1 MASEAAVRNLVKK
14 AKGGR
19 DAEAFGQIYD
29 EYVDQIFRYIYYK
42 VGNIPESQD
51 LTGQTFLK
59 AFENIES
66 YEMRDV
72 AFSSWL
78 YRIAHN
84 LVVDHFR
91 RESKRESV
99 SIDEQPPAASNHGN
113 PAETV
118 MADLESER
126 LYKAMQR
133 LTHNQRE
140 VLVLKFIDN
149 LSNNRVAEIMGMSV
163 GAVKS
168 TQKRGLLSLNRI
180 LGNSSGPGSKNGP

>member
-1 MASEAAVRNLVKK
+1 ML
-14 AKGGR
+14 
-19 DAEAFGQIYD
+19 YD
-29 EYVDQIFRYIYYK
+29 EYVDQIFRYVYYK
-42 VGNIPESQD
+42 VGNLVESQD

-59 AFENIES
+59 AFENINS

-84 LVVDHFR
+84 LVVDFFR
-91 RESKRESV
+91 RESKRENV
-99 SIDEQPPAASNHGN
+99 PIDEQPPTPSTQGN
-113 PAETV
+113 PVETV
-118 MADLESER
+118 LADLESER
-126 LYKAMQR
+126 LYRAMHK

-149 LSNNRVAEIMGMSV
+149 LSNAQVAEIMGISV

-180 LGNSSGPGSKNGP
+180 LGNSSGTDYLERGA

>member
-1 MASEAAVRNLVKK
+1 MASDAGIRSLVKK
-14 AKGGR
+14 AKGR
-19 DAEAFGQIYD
+19 DPEAFGMLYD
-29 EYVDQIFRYIYYK
+29 EYVDQIFRYVYYK
-42 VGNIPESQD
+42 VGNLAESQD

-59 AFENIES
+59 AFENIDS

-84 LVVDHFR
+84 LVVDFFR
-91 RESKRESV
+91 REARRENV
-99 SIDEQPPAASNHGN
+99 PIDDQPPTVSPRGN
-113 PAETV
+113 PVETV
-118 MADLESER
+118 LADLESER
-126 LYKAMQR
+126 LYKAMHK

-149 LSNNRVAEIMGMSV
+149 LSNAQVAEIMGISV

-180 LGNSSGPGSKNGP
+180 LGNSSGTDYLERT

>member
-1 MASEAAVRNLVKK
+1 MATESTVRNLVKK
-14 AKGGR
+14 AKGR
-19 DAEAFGQIYD
+19 DPEAFGLLYD
-29 EYVDQIFRYIYYK
+29 EYVDQIFRYVYYK
-42 VGNIPESQD
+42 VGNFADSQD

-59 AFENIES
+59 AFENVDS

-84 LVVDHFR
+84 LVVDYFR
-91 RESKRESV
+91 RESKRDNVPIE
-99 SIDEQPPAASNHGN
+99 EQPPQPDTRGN
-113 PAETV
+113 PV
-118 MADLESER
+118 DKVLADLDSEH
-126 LYKAMQR
+126 LYRAMR
-133 LTHNQRE
+133 KLTHNQRE

-149 LSNNRVAEIMGMSV
+149 MSNAQVAEIMGISV

-180 LGNSSGPGSKNGP
+180 LSNSGGAG

>member
-1 MASEAAVRNLVKK
+1 MANEASIRNLVKK
-14 AKGGR
+14 AKAGR
-19 DAEAFGQIYD
+19 EPEAFGQLYD
-29 EYVDQIFRYIYYK
+29 EYVDQIFRYVYYK
-42 VGNIPESQD
+42 VGDFAEAQD

-59 AFENIES
+59 AFENIDS

-91 RESKRESV
+91 RESKRENV
-99 SIDEQPPAASNHGN
+99 PIDDQPPTVSDRGN
-113 PAETV
+113 PVETV
-118 MADLESER
+118 MADMESER
-126 LYKAMQR
+126 LYRAMQK

-149 LSNNRVAEIMGMSV
+149 LSNSQVAEIMGISV

-180 LGNSSGPGSKNGP
+180 LSNSTSPEMAGQA

>member
-1 MASEAAVRNLVKK
+1 MASEAAVRGLVKK

-19 DAEAFGQIYD
+19 DSEAFGQLYD
-29 EYVDQIFRYIYYK
+29 TYVDQIFRYVYYK
-42 VGNIPESQD
+42 VGNITESQD

-66 YEMRDV
+66 YEVRDV

-91 RESKRESV
+91 RESKRERL
-99 SIDEQPPAASNHGN
+99 SIDEQPPAPSDQGN

-118 MADLESER
+118 MADMESER
-126 LYKAMQR
+126 LYEAMQK

-149 LSNNRVAEIMGMSV
+149 LSNGQVAEIMGVTV

-180 LGNSSGPGSKNGP
+180 MGNSSGAAVQDSL